1 MKVYLVRHGKALPP
15 ELDPSQ
21 PLSEEGRREISH
33 VARTLKNMNLK
44 LGCIYHSG
52 KLRAE
57 ETAVLIGDALQPS
70 EGVKA
75 VGGLKPDDEPEEAL
89 ELISASESDLM
100 LVSHLPLL
108 DKILSGLV
116 RPAEREEWPAFE
128 NGTLVGVERIGDRWQ
143 IFRQLGP
150 SMIY

>member
-15 ELDPSQ
+15 ELDRSQ
-21 PLSEEGRREISH
+21 PLSEEGRTEISH
-33 VARTLKNMNLK
+33 VARTLQNMNLS
-44 LGCIYHSG
+44 LGCIFHSG

-57 ETAVLIGDALQPS
+57 ETAVLIGDALQPA
-70 EGVKA
+70 EGVRA
-75 VGGLKPDDEPEEAL
+75 VGGLKPNDEPAEAL
-89 ELISASESDLM
+89 ELISAAESDLM

-108 DKILSGLV
+108 DRILSALV
-116 RPAEREEWPAFE
+116 GPAEREEWPTFE
-128 NGTLVGVERIGDRWQ
+128 CGSLVGVERIGDRWQ